1 MHSRLHR
8 QRQRIKLILIFAIFA
23 APMVA
28 AWGMVK
34 WGVGIPDRHTAH
46 GEVEVQLPPLNEWP
60 LTVNGDASDDTWTLA
75 FDCSLQCEQRMDE
88 FWRLHRALGREAPR
102 LSRLRI
108 GGDLEELPG
117 EVSSQWRQ
125 APAWYEDNNV
135 WLLDPFGR
143 PALSFNAN
151 VPTAD
156 ILDDIRHLFK
166 VNPL

>member
-1 MHSRLHR
+1 MHSRQHR

-23 APMVA
+23 APMIA

-34 WGVGIPDRHTAH
+34 WGVGIPDHHTAH
-46 GEVEVQLPPLNEWP
+46 GEVGVQLPPLNEWP
-60 LTVNGDASDDTWTLA
+60 LTENGDSSDDAWTLA

-108 GGDLEELPG
+108 GGDFEELPG

-125 APAWYEDNNV
+125 EPAWYESNSV

-143 PALSFNAN
+143 PALSFNAS

-166 VNPL
+166 VNPF